1 MPEEI
6 KTPFSVSPIVTRV
19 STSGKR
25 ERYRFRKSQKDSSK
39 RKKSPKEKDKKDK
52 LGKYIDIRV

>member
-6 KTPFSVSPIVTRV
+6 KTPFSISPIVTRV

-25 ERYRFRKSQKDSSK
+25 EQHRFRRSKKDSSK
-39 RKKSPKEKDKKDK
+39 RKNSAKEKGKKDK